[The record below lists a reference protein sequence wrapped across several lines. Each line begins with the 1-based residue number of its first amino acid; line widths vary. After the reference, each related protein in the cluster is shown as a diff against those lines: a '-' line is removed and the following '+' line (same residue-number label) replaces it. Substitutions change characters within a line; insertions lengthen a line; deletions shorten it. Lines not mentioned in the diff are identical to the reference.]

1 MKRIG
6 NSAGGSG
13 AEGPAW
19 RSGGEDS
26 RKRDSAR
33 PGRRHAA
40 VVGLAVIGAVS
51 VAACSSSGG
60 SGSTTGSSGGHVTI
74 TVGCEPP
81 KTQAAQRQFFVQ
93 DIAAFEK
100 ANPNVTVK
108 GDDTNPCDD
117 PTTFDAKLASGKM
130 DNVFYTYFTDAANV
144 ISSGQAANIGKYAS
158 QVKNLSDIQSDLVNL
173 YRQGGGSSGD
183 LYGVPVS
190 NYTLGLLYNKALFQR
205 AGLNPNQPPTTWDQV
220 RADAKKISA
229 LGGGIVGYGDYS
241 AANVGGWHFTA
252 EMYSLGGSM
261 VSGQKATFN
270 NSTGEQVLKNLQQ
283 MRWTDNSMG
292 SKQLLQYNDLP
303 QMMGS
308 GKLGMYVGAPDNVT
322 YIHQEYGSAYG
333 NLAMGQMPGS
343 GGTLLGGDGYM
354 FNKKDTPAQIQA
366 GIKFLNFEF
375 LTPGAG
381 QFNFKRAKAAGQPVG
396 LPEPNIWTAG
406 TSIAQSTKS
415 DEDSN
420 ATIPV
425 SNFTPYLNAAPNMK
439 NEIEPPQAQA
449 IYAQGD
455 KVMAAVL
462 TQRNAN
468 IKQLL
473 GTFSSQ
479 VNSIL
484 ANQQ

>member
-1 MKRIG
+1 MKRFG
-6 NSAGGSG
+6 HR
-13 AEGPAW
+13 PATVLY
-19 RSGGEDS
+19 
-26 RKRDSAR
+26 R
-33 PGRRHAA
+33 PAT
-40 VVGLAVIGAVS
+40 VLALTVIGAVS
-51 VAACSSSGG
+51 VTACSSGGGGGTSG
-60 SGSTTGSSGGHVTI
+60 SGSGGHVTI

-81 KTQAAQRQFFVQ
+81 KTQAAQRSFFVQ
-93 DIAAFEK
+93 DVQLFEK
-100 ANPNVTVK
+100 ANPNITVV

-117 PTTFDAKLASGKM
+117 PATFNAKLASGKV
-130 DNVFYTYFTDAANV
+130 DDVFYTYFTDAANV
-144 ISSGQAANIGKYAS
+144 ISSGQAADIAKYAG
-158 QVKNLSDIQSDLVNL
+158 QVKNMSSIQPDLVNL
-173 YRQGGGSSGD
+173 YRQGGSAGGD

-190 NYTLGLLYNKALFQR
+190 NYTLGLLYNTALFKR
-205 AGLNPNQPPTTWDQV
+205 AGLDPTKPPTTWADV
-220 RADAKKISA
+220 RADAKKISG

-261 VSGQKATFN
+261 VSGKSASFDNAT
-270 NSTGEQVLKNLQQ
+270 GMQVLTNLQQ
-283 MRWTDNSMG
+283 MRWTDKSMG

-308 GKLGMYVGAPDNVT
+308 GKLGMYVAAPDNVT
-322 YIHQEYGSAYG
+322 YIHQEYGSAYSD
-333 NLAMGQMPGS
+333 LAMGPMPGGS
-343 GGTLLGGDGYM
+343 GTLLGGDGYM
-354 FNKKDTPAQIQA
+354 FSKKDTPAQIQA

-381 QFNFKRAKAAGQPVG
+381 QFNFARAKAAGQPVG
-396 LPEPNIWTAG
+396 LPEPNIWQPG
-406 TSIAQSTKS
+406 TSTAQASTS

-425 SNFTPYLNAAPNMK
+425 SNFAPYLQAAPNLK

-462 TQRNAN
+462 TQPGPNLH
-468 IKQLL
+468 QLL
-473 GTFSSQ
+473 STFSSQ

-484 ANQQ
+484 ANASQ

>member
-1 MKRIG
+1 V
-6 NSAGGSG
+6 A
-13 AEGPAW
+13 
-19 RSGGEDS
+19 
-26 RKRDSAR
+26 
-33 PGRRHAA
+33 
-40 VVGLAVIGAVS
+40 GLAVIGAVS
-51 VAACSSSGG
+51 MAACSSGGG
-60 SGSTTGSSGGHVTI
+60 SGSGSGSGSGGSSSGHVTI

-81 KTQAAQRQFFVQ
+81 KTQAAQRKFFVQ
-93 DIAAFEK
+93 DIALFEK
-100 ANPNVTVK
+100 ANPNITVK

-117 PTTFDAKLASGKM
+117 PSTFDAKLASGKM

-144 ISSGQAANIGKYAS
+144 IGSGQAANISKYAG
-158 QVKNLSDIQSDLVNL
+158 QVKSLGNIQSDLVNL
-173 YRQGGGSSGD
+173 YRQGGSSSGD

-190 NYTLGLLYNKALFQR
+190 NYTLGLLYNKQLFQR
-205 AGLNPNQPPTTWDQV
+205 AGLNPNQPPTTWEQV

-252 EMYSLGGSM
+252 EMYSVGGSV
-261 VSGQKATFN
+261 VSGQKASFDN
-270 NSTGEQVLKNLQQ
+270 ATGMQVLKNLQA

-308 GKLGMYVGAPDNVT
+308 GKLGMYVAAPDNVT
-322 YIHQEYGSAYG
+322 YIHQEYGSSYA
-333 NLAMGQMPGS
+333 NLAEGPMPGD

-381 QFNFKRAKAAGQPVG
+381 QFNFQRAKAAAQPVG

-406 TSIAQSTKS
+406 TAVAKSTSS

-425 SNFTPYLNAAPNMK
+425 SNFTPYLNAAPTMK
-439 NEIEPPQAQA
+439 NDIEPPQAQA

-468 IKQLL
+468 LKQLL

>member
-1 MKRIG
+1 MK
-6 NSAGGSG
+6 
-13 AEGPAW
+13 
-19 RSGGEDS
+19 
-26 RKRDSAR
+26 AR
-33 PGRRHAA
+33 H
-40 VVGLAVIGAVS
+40 LAVLLAGVTALAN
-51 VAACSSSGG
+51 VAACGSSNDDKGGG
-60 SGSTTGSSGGHVTI
+60 SKAANVAPLDPNTKVSI
-74 TVGCEPP
+74 TVGCQPP
-81 KTQAAQRQFFVQ
+81 KSSKALRTEWNNDVT
-93 DIAAFEK
+93 AFEK
-100 ANPNVTVK
+100 LHPNITIVSK
-108 GDDTNPCDD
+108 DAFPCED
-117 PTTFDAKLASGKM
+117 PKTFTAKLAGGQM
-130 DNVFYTYFTDAANV
+130 ENVYYVYLTDAKN
-144 ISSGQAANIGKYAS
+144 IIENGQAADITKYVS
-158 QVKNLSDIQSDLVNL
+158 GVKNYGSLQPQLLNVFK
-173 YRQGGGSSGD
+173 GGGRLWG
-183 LYGVPVS
+183 LPKT
-190 NYTLGLLYNKALFQR
+190 NYSMGLLYNRKLFQQ
-205 AGLNPNQPPTTWDQV
+205 AGLNPDQPPTTWAEVQ
-220 RADAKKISA
+220 ADAKKIAA
-229 LGGGIVGYGDYS
+229 LGNGIVGYADYS
-241 AANVGGWHFTA
+241 ASNQGGWHFTA
-252 EMYSLGGSM
+252 EMYSQGGSV
-261 VSGQKATFN
+261 VSGQKASFDN
-270 NSTGEQVLKNLQQ
+270 ATGMQVLKNLQA

-308 GKLGMYVGAPDNVT
+308 GKLGMYVAAPDNVT
-322 YIHQEYGSAYG
+322 YIHQEYGSSYT
-333 NLAMGQMPGS
+333 NLAEGPMPGD

-381 QFNFKRAKAAGQPVG
+381 QFNFQRAKAAGQPVG

-406 TSIAQSTKS
+406 TAVAKSTNS

-439 NEIEPPQAQA
+439 NDIEPPQAQA

-468 IKQLL
+468 LKQLL
-473 GTFSSQ
+473 STFSSQ

>member
-6 NSAGGSG
+6 SSPGGQ
-13 AEGPAW
+13 
-19 RSGGEDS
+19 RVS
-26 RKRDSAR
+26 RL
-33 PGRRHAA
+33 GRRHAA
-40 VVGLAVIGAVS
+40 VTGLAVLGAVS
-51 VAACSSSGG
+51 VAACSSGG
-60 SGSTTGSSGGHVTI
+60 SSSTPGASGHVTI

-81 KTQAAQRQFFVQ
+81 KTQAAQRNFFLQ
-93 DIAAFEK
+93 DIKLFEK
-100 ANPNVTVK
+100 ANPNVTVQ

-144 ISSGQAANIGKYAS
+144 ISSGQAADIGKYAS
-158 QVKNLSDIQSDLVNL
+158 QVKSLSDIQPDLVNL
-173 YRQGGGSSGD
+173 YRQGGSSSGD

-190 NYTLGLLYNKALFQR
+190 NYTLGLLYNKQLFQR
-205 AGLNPNQPPTTWDQV
+205 AGLNPSQPPTTWAEV
-220 RADAKKISA
+220 RTDAKKISA

-261 VSGQKATFN
+261 VSGQKASFD
-270 NSTGEQVLKNLQQ
+270 NSTGLQLLQNLQA

-292 SKQLLQYNDLP
+292 AKQLLQYNDLP

-308 GKLGMYVGAPDNVT
+308 GKLGMYVAAPDNVT
-322 YIHQEYGSAYG
+322 YIHQEYGSSYA
-333 NLAMGQMPGS
+333 NLAEGPMPGD

-354 FNKKDTPAQIQA
+354 FSKKDTPAQIQA

-381 QFNFKRAKAAGQPVG
+381 QFNFKRAKAAAQPVG

-406 TSIAQSTKS
+406 TAVAKSTTS

-425 SNFTPYLNAAPNMK
+425 ANFAPYLNAAPNMK

-468 IKQLL
+468 LKQLL
-473 GTFSSQ
+473 GTFSTQ

>member
-1 MKRIG
+1 MKKIG
-6 NSAGGSG
+6 S
-13 AEGPAW
+13 
-19 RSGGEDS
+19 
-26 RKRDSAR
+26 K
-33 PGRRHAA
+33 RHAA
-40 VVGLAVIGAVS
+40 VAGLAVIGAIS
-51 VAACSSSGG
+51 MAACSSGG
-60 SGSTTGSSGGHVTI
+60 SGSSSGGSSSSGGHVTI

-81 KTQAAQRQFFVQ
+81 KTQAAQRKFFVQ
-93 DIAAFEK
+93 DIALFEK
-100 ANPNVTVK
+100 ANPTVTVK

-117 PTTFDAKLASGKM
+117 PSTFDAKLASGKM

-144 ISSGQAANIGKYAS
+144 INSGQAADISKYAG
-158 QVKNLSDIQSDLVNL
+158 QVKSLGSLQSDLVSI
-173 YRQGGGSSGD
+173 YRQGSSASGD

-190 NYTLGLLYNKALFQR
+190 NYTLGLLYNKQLFQR
-205 AGLNPNQPPTTWDQV
+205 AGLNPNDPPTTWAQV

-229 LGGGIVGYGDYS
+229 LGNGIVGYGDYS

-252 EMYSLGGSM
+252 EMYSLGGSV
-261 VSGQKATFN
+261 VSGQKASFD
-270 NSTGEQVLKNLQQ
+270 NSTGMQVLQNLQA

-303 QMMGS
+303 QLMGS
-308 GKLGMYVGAPDNVT
+308 GKLGMYVAAPDNVT
-322 YIHQEYGSAYG
+322 YIHQEYGSSYT
-333 NLAMGQMPGS
+333 NLAEGQMPGD

-381 QFNFKRAKAAGQPVG
+381 QFNFARAKAAAQPVG

-406 TSIAQSTKS
+406 TSVAKSTNAN
-415 DEDSN
+415 EDSN

-425 SNFTPYLNAAPNMK
+425 SNFTPYLKAAPNMK

-468 IKQLL
+468 LKALL

-484 ANQQ
+484 ANQS

>member
-1 MKRIG
+1 MKKLG
-6 NSAGGSG
+6 SNPGGQRASG
-13 AEGPAW
+13 L
-19 RSGGEDS
+19 
-26 RKRDSAR
+26 
-33 PGRRHAA
+33 GRRSTA
-40 VVGLAVIGAVS
+40 VAGLAVLGAVS
-51 VAACSSSGG
+51 VAACSSGG
-60 SGSTTGSSGGHVTI
+60 SSTGPSASGHVTI

-81 KTQAAQRQFFVQ
+81 KTQAAQRNFFLQ
-93 DIAAFEK
+93 DIKLFEK
-100 ANPNVTVK
+100 ANPSVTVQ

-117 PTTFDAKLASGKM
+117 PATFDAKLASGKM
-130 DNVFYTYFTDAANV
+130 DNVFYTYFTDATNV
-144 ISSGQAANIGKYAS
+144 ISSGQAADIARYAS
-158 QVKNLSDIQSDLVNL
+158 QVKSLSDIQPDLVNL

-190 NYTLGLLYNKALFQR
+190 NYTLGLLYNKQLFQR
-205 AGLNPNQPPTTWDQV
+205 AGLNPNQPPTTWAQV

-241 AANVGGWHFTA
+241 ASSVGGWHFTA

-261 VSGQKATFN
+261 VSGHKASFD
-270 NSTGEQVLKNLQQ
+270 NSTGMQLLQNLQA
-283 MRWTDNSMG
+283 MRWADNSMG
-292 SKQLLQYNDLP
+292 SRQLLQYNDLP
-303 QMMGS
+303 QLMGA
-308 GKLGMYVGAPDNVT
+308 GKLGMYVAAPDNVT
-322 YIHQEYGSAYG
+322 YIHQEYGSSYA
-333 NLAMGQMPGS
+333 NLAEGPMPGD

-354 FNKKDTPAQIQA
+354 FNKLDTPAQIQA

-381 QFNFKRAKAAGQPVG
+381 QFNYQRAKAAAQPVG

-406 TSIAQSTKS
+406 TAVAKSTTS

-425 SNFTPYLNAAPNMK
+425 SNFAPYLNAAPNMK

-468 IKQLL
+468 LKQLL
-473 GTFSSQ
+473 GTFSTQ

>member
-1 MKRIG
+1 MKKIG
-6 NSAGGSG
+6 S
-13 AEGPAW
+13 
-19 RSGGEDS
+19 
-26 RKRDSAR
+26 K
-33 PGRRHAA
+33 RHAA
-40 VVGLAVIGAVS
+40 VAGLAVIGAIS
-51 VAACSSSGG
+51 MAACSSGG
-60 SGSTTGSSGGHVTI
+60 SGSSSGGSSSSGGHVTI

-81 KTQAAQRQFFVQ
+81 KTQAAQRKFFVQ
-93 DIAAFEK
+93 DIALFEK
-100 ANPNVTVK
+100 ANPAITVK

-117 PTTFDAKLASGKM
+117 PSTFDAKLASGKM

-144 ISSGQAANIGKYAS
+144 INSGQAADISKYAG
-158 QVKNLSDIQSDLVNL
+158 QVKSLGSLQPDLVSI
-173 YRQGGGSSGD
+173 YRQGSSSSGD

-190 NYTLGLLYNKALFQR
+190 NYTLGLLYNKQLFQR
-205 AGLNPNQPPTTWDQV
+205 AGLNPDDPPTTWAQV

-229 LGGGIVGYGDYS
+229 LGNGIVGYGDYS

-252 EMYSLGGSM
+252 EMYSLGGSV
-261 VSGQKATFN
+261 VSGQKASFD
-270 NSTGEQVLKNLQQ
+270 NSTGMQVLQNLQA

-308 GKLGMYVGAPDNVT
+308 GKLGMYVAAPDNVT
-322 YIHQEYGSAYG
+322 YIHQEYGSSYT
-333 NLAMGQMPGS
+333 NLAEGQMPGD

-366 GIKFLNFEF
+366 GIKFLSFEF

-381 QFNFKRAKAAGQPVG
+381 QFNFARAKAAAQPVG

-406 TSIAQSTKS
+406 TSVAKSTNAN
-415 DEDSN
+415 EDSN

-425 SNFTPYLNAAPNMK
+425 SNFTPYLKAAPNMK

-468 IKQLL
+468 LKALL

-484 ANQQ
+484 ANQS

>member
-1 MKRIG
+1 MKKIG
-6 NSAGGSG
+6 S
-13 AEGPAW
+13 
-19 RSGGEDS
+19 
-26 RKRDSAR
+26 K
-33 PGRRHAA
+33 RHAA
-40 VVGLAVIGAVS
+40 VTGLAVVGAIS
-51 VAACSSSGG
+51 MAACSSGG
-60 SGSTTGSSGGHVTI
+60 SGSGSGGSGGSGGHVTI

-81 KTQAAQRQFFVQ
+81 KTQAAQRKFFVQ
-93 DIAAFEK
+93 DIALFEK
-100 ANPNVTVK
+100 ANPGITVK

-117 PTTFDAKLASGKM
+117 PSTFNAKLASGKV

-144 ISSGQAANIGKYAS
+144 VNSGQAADISKYADRI
-158 QVKNLSDIQSDLVNL
+158 KNLGSVQSDLVNL
-173 YRQGGGSSGD
+173 YRKGDSSSGA

-190 NYTLGLLYNKALFQR
+190 NYTLGLLYNKQLFQR
-205 AGLNPNQPPTTWDQV
+205 AGLNPSQPPTTWDQV

-252 EMYSLGGSM
+252 EMYSLGGSV
-261 VSGQKATFN
+261 VSGQKASFDN
-270 NSTGEQVLKNLQQ
+270 ATGMQVLKNLQA

-308 GKLGMYVGAPDNVT
+308 GKLGMYVAAPDNVT
-322 YIHQEYGSAYG
+322 YIHQEYGSSYT
-333 NLAMGQMPGS
+333 NLAEGPMPGD

-354 FNKKDTPAQIQA
+354 FSKKDTPAQIQA

-406 TSIAQSTKS
+406 TAVAKSTKS

-425 SNFTPYLNAAPNMK
+425 SNFTPYLDAAPNMK

-455 KVMAAVL
+455 KAMAAVL

-468 IKQLL
+468 LKQLL
-473 GTFSSQ
+473 GTFSAQ

>member
-1 MKRIG
+1 MKKIG
-6 NSAGGSG
+6 SSPGGQRVS
-13 AEGPAW
+13 
-19 RSGGEDS
+19 RLGG
-26 RKRDSAR
+26 
-33 PGRRHAA
+33 RHAA
-40 VVGLAVIGAVS
+40 VAGLAVLGAVS
-51 VAACSSSGG
+51 VAACSSGGG
-60 SGSTTGSSGGHVTI
+60 SSTPSANGHVTI

-81 KTQAAQRQFFVQ
+81 KTQAAQRNFFLQ
-93 DIAAFEK
+93 DIKQFEK
-100 ANPNVTVK
+100 ANPSVTVQ

-144 ISSGQAANIGKYAS
+144 VSSGQAADIAKYAS
-158 QVKNLSDIQSDLVNL
+158 QVKSLSDIQPDLVNL
-173 YRQGGGSSGD
+173 YRQGGSSGGD

-190 NYTLGLLYNKALFQR
+190 NYTLGLLYNKQLFQK
-205 AGLNPNQPPTTWDQV
+205 AGLNPNQPPTTWAEV
-220 RADAKKISA
+220 RTDAKKISA

-261 VSGQKATFN
+261 VSGQKASFD
-270 NSTGEQVLKNLQQ
+270 NSTGMQLLKNLQA

-308 GKLGMYVGAPDNVT
+308 GKLGMYVAAPDNVT
-322 YIHQEYGSAYG
+322 YIHQEYGSSYA
-333 NLAMGQMPGS
+333 NLAEGPMPGD

-381 QFNFKRAKAAGQPVG
+381 QFNFKRAKAAAQPVG

-406 TSIAQSTKS
+406 TSVAKSTNS

-468 IKQLL
+468 LQQLL
-473 GTFSSQ
+473 STFSTQ